1 MKALLLGPAIT
12 VLVAIPMI
20 LGKVPP
26 NDFYGFRT
34 PKTLSSPEVWY
45 PANRMCGV
53 FLATAGVVSLIGLM
67 AVFSGGAGDPKR
79 TLPLVLATVLVPLA
93 AAVGASFLYL
103 RKL

>member
-12 VLVAIPMI
+12 ILVAIPMI
-20 LGKVPP
+20 LGIVPP
-26 NDFYGFRT
+26 NYFYGFRT

-45 PANRMCGV
+45 PANRMCGIL
-53 FLATAGVVSLIGLM
+53 LAVAGVVSLIGLG
-67 AVFSGGAGDPKR
+67 AILNGGGDLKR
-79 TLPLVLATVLVPLA
+79 ALPLVVSTILVPLA